1 MASKPGVPGATR
13 WPWLDGLRGI
23 ALVAMAIYHF
33 TWDLAY
39 FHFVPGGVLRS
50 TLFTVF
56 GHAIACS
63 FLAIAGFAL
72 AIAAQP
78 QLDLT
83 KFLVRLAKIVI
94 AALLVTVATWFAFPQ
109 SFVTFGILHCIAAAS
124 VISLAFML
132 APFWL
137 TGLAGALVFIA
148 GWVIELPAFD
158 TVNGWLGLGVRV
170 PLTNDWRPLFP
181 WAGAML
187 LGLGFGQWVLNRKMF
202 VRAMPPPARLLQTA
216 GRHSLIIYLLH
227 QPLLFAMVWLAAL
240 AIQPQ
245 ADANIPQGNYIRACI
260 TRCEQTGSDPGFCAR
275 ACNCIAQETLRTDI
289 WKHVVR
295 NNLTPVLQKQYD
307 GIIAACRR

>member
-1 MASKPGVPGATR
+1 MSITYAPGQSPDDVRAKLLAVAAR
-13 WPWLDGLRGI
+13 IRGMRP
-23 ALVAMAIYHF
+23 V
-33 TWDLAY
+33 
-39 FHFVPGGVLRS
+39 
-50 TLFTVF
+50 
-56 GHAIACS
+56 
-63 FLAIAGFAL
+63 
-72 AIAAQP
+72 
-78 QLDLT
+78 
-83 KFLVRLAKIVI
+83 
-94 AALLVTVATWFAFPQ
+94 
-109 SFVTFGILHCIAAAS
+109 
-124 VISLAFML
+124 L
-132 APFWL
+132 APAAESL
-137 TGLAGALVFIA
+137 S
-148 GWVIELPAFD
+148 
-158 TVNGWLGLGVRV
+158 
-170 PLTNDWRPLFP
+170 
-181 WAGAML
+181 ML